1 MFFIANGVE
10 DSMLV
15 IKISSRLSAQ
25 FKEGTGIHACQISET
40 SSEGMALPNV

>member
-15 IKISSRLSAQ
+15 IKISAA
-25 FKEGTGIHACQISET
+25 F
-40 SSEGMALPNV
+40 LPNSRKGQAFMPVR